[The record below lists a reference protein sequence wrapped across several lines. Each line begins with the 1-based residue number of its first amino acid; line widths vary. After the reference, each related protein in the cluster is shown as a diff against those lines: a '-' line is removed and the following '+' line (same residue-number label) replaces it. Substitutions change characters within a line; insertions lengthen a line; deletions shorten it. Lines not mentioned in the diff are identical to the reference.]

1 MAITYPLALPT
12 VTGVRNITIRTINS
26 VSYSRS
32 PFTFAGQA
40 QAFSGQMWAAD
51 VSLPPMKREDAVVWV
66 SWLTSLRGQ
75 YGTFLMGDPLC
86 ATALGE
92 AGGTPL
98 ATGSNPAGETLNIA
112 GATASQTD
120 WLKAGDY
127 IQLGTGANARLH
139 QVLAD
144 VDTDA
149 SGNGTLSLW
158 PHTRSAVTAGTAITV
173 SSPVG
178 RWRLDS
184 NQSERSVSEA
194 AFYGISFSAVEAI

>member
-1 MAITYPLALPT
+1 MAVTYPLSLPT
-12 VTGVRNITIRTINS
+12 VTGVRNVNLRTINS

-51 VSLPPMKREDAVVWV
+51 VSLPPMKRSNAAVWV

-86 ATALGE
+86 VTAQGE
-92 AGGTPL
+92 AGGTPI
-98 ATGSNPAGETLNIA
+98 ASGTNPAGETLNIG
-112 GATASQTD
+112 GATVSQTD

-127 IQLGTGANARLH
+127 IQIGTGANARLH
-139 QVLAD
+139 QVLSD

-158 PHTRSAVTAGTAITV
+158 PHTRSSVAAGTAIAV

-184 NQSERSVSEA
+184 NQSEWSINEA
-194 AFYGISFSAVEAI
+194 AIYGISFSAVEAI

>member
-1 MAITYPLALPT
+1 MAITYPLTLPT

-51 VSLPPMKREDAVVWV
+51 VSLPPMKREDAAVWV

-92 AGGTPL
+92 AGGVPVASGVNT
-98 ATGSNPAGETLNIA
+98 AGETLNIA

-127 IQLGTGANARLH
+127 VQIGSGSNASLH
-139 QVLAD
+139 QVLED

-158 PHTRSAVTAGTAITV
+158 PHTRSDLAAGTALTV
-173 SSPVG
+173 SNPVG
-178 RWRLDS
+178 RWRLDN

-194 AFYGISFSAVEAI
+194 SVYGISFSAVEAI